1 MDQKKEEVKP
11 SKVEEAK
18 RLYYEQD
25 LKNKRIV
32 RILKGLV
39 YFITTIMLILGAIT
53 FIVVFIMGK
62 HFIDSNI
69 TIPIITILFGIDAVL
84 LTQINKRIS
93 KTNNLK
99 GDVFEL
105 FVGIFAIILGIIW
118 LIVALV

>member
-1 MDQKKEEVKP
+1 MDQNKEEVKP

-39 YFITTIMLILGAIT
+39 YFITTIMLILGVIT

>member
-1 MDQKKEEVKP
+1 MDQNKEEVKP

>member
-1 MDQKKEEVKP
+1 
-11 SKVEEAK
+11 
-18 RLYYEQD
+18 
-25 LKNKRIV
+25 
-32 RILKGLV
+32 
-39 YFITTIMLILGAIT
+39 MLILGAIT